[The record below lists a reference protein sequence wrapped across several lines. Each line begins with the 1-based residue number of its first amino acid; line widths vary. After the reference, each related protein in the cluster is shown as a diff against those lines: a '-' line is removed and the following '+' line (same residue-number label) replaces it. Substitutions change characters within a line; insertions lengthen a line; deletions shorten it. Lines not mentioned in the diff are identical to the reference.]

1 VGRCGACVSVVVGL
15 ILIIWSIL
23 VIGGVQAVTIGTRV
37 DWLAWGGV
45 VLGVV
50 LLAFGVWR
58 ILGKKSRKR

>member
-1 VGRCGACVSVVVGL
+1 MGRCGACVSVVVGL

>member
-1 VGRCGACVSVVVGL
+1 MCRYGACVGICVGV

-23 VIGGVQAVTIGTRV
+23 VLGGVQAVTIGARI

-50 LLAFGVWR
+50 LLAFGGWR
-58 ILGKKSRKR
+58 TLGKKRKR

>member
-1 VGRCGACVSVVVGL
+1 MGRWGACISVCVGV
-15 ILIIWSIL
+15 IVIIWSAL
-23 VIGGVQAVTIGTRV
+23 VLAGVRAVTIGTRI

-58 ILGKKSRKR
+58 IFGKKSRKR